1 MMTLRVRR
9 LRAERRRVWGVAA
22 AKTRRARSKKR
33 TEPTHRQGSGQRSR
47 TRTWTFCWRGSPD
60 DSRVLDACVKGG
72 AMCTL
77 CNTIRGSQGA
87 TRSARCSKRSTW
99 FTGTSGV
106 SPPHK
111 SVIKGPSSQTS
122 RRESGPALLIY
133 QKTKAVGPERVRPR
147 TLGLKAT
154 RMRGQPAHT
163 PGLQSPSSARRAGS
177 DTTGKPADNQQWSR
191 RMTRGVS
198 VDVDHAPRGASLG
211 GDVTHKMHPS
221 GAETIV

>member
-1 MMTLRVRR
+1 MPS
-9 LRAERRRVWGVAA
+9 GAA
-22 AKTRRARSKKR
+22 SIL
-33 TEPTHRQGSGQRSR
+33 PPITHRHQHTNERHE
-47 TRTWTFCWRGSPD
+47 
-60 DSRVLDACVKGG
+60 
-72 AMCTL
+72 
-77 CNTIRGSQGA
+77 
-87 TRSARCSKRSTW
+87 RSTHFFQSCNNAALRKIEW
-99 FTGTSGV
+99 LST
-106 SPPHK
+106 HK
-111 SVIKGPSSQTS
+111 SVITDPSSQTS

-133 QKTKAVGPERVRPR
+133 QKTKAVGPERVRSR
-147 TLGLKAT
+147 TPGLKAT